1 MKMQLF
7 LFTLI
12 LLILAS
18 CNETTVEPKAPIEED
33 TTIKYPNCPLYD
45 ASKFLGTRCDD
56 IISVSYDGKYS
67 SIEKHFESEFTLLEN
82 RWIINNNTGEYLL
95 IGGEQENITFD
106 STVLSQFKYI
116 GLKHHFEFNPYNS
129 DIVVFTTFTLV
140 DTVGDKKNYIG
151 RDNLFTYNLQT
162 KELKLITPSA
172 FGKGGAIYLKNEGM
186 RVKWLPESTMGNDV
200 FYIRYNTST
209 NFKYYLQQDKLEEIA
224 IDPYSVIS
232 NDLKLGIKV
241 NQNMNYTPESFFI
254 NKKDFYLYDTTAYRL
269 MHSSAISF
277 DKKYFVLAL
286 TPSNH
291 NYKDGQIDTSHL
303 QRHIELWVVE
313 VDKWLASSG
322 EFKDF
327 RKINPRFQY
336 CMYMTYNRPG
346 RQIAFTPQNTLLV
359 SLHPYNSHK
368 GNVYEM
374 DLKGNILRKIT
385 NN

>member
-1 MKMQLF
+1 MKTSFFVL
-7 LFTLI
+7 TLL

-18 CNETTVEPKAPIEED
+18 CNEKIVESKEPIEDD
-33 TTIKYPNCPLYD
+33 TTHKYPDCPLFD
-45 ASKFLGTRCDD
+45 ASKFIGTRCDD

-67 SIEKHFESEFTLLEN
+67 AIEKHFESEYTLLEN
-82 RWIINNNTGEYLL
+82 RWIINNFTGEYML
-95 IGGEQENITFD
+95 IGGNLPAMDFD
-106 STVLSQFKYI
+106 STVLSQFRYI

-186 RVKWLPESTMGNDV
+186 RVKWLPESTIENDV
-200 FYIRYNTST
+200 FYIRHNNITHY
-209 NFKYYLQQDKLEEIA
+209 KYYLQQDRLEEIE
-224 IDPYSVIS
+224 IDPYSIIS
-232 NDLKLGIKV
+232 NDLKLAIKV
-241 NQNMNYTPESFFI
+241 NQNMNYTPESFII
-254 NKKDFYLYDTTAYRL
+254 NKKDYYLYDTTAYRL

-322 EFKDF
+322 EFKDI
-327 RKINPRFQY
+327 RKISPRFQH
-336 CMYMTYNRPG
+336 CMYLTYTKPG

-359 SLHPYNSHK
+359 SMHPYNSHI